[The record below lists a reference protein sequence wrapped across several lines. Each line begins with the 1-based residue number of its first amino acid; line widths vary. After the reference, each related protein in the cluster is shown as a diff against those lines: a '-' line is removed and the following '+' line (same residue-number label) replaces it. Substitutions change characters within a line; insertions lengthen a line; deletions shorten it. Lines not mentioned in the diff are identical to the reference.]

1 MELTEKNNEK
11 CLILGII
18 GRLDTIN
25 YNIFEK
31 KITELMDQQTNR
43 ILVNC
48 SKMDYISSSGL
59 RIFLMAMKRITM
71 SGGKLVICG
80 LQDNIHEIFEISGF
94 TTIFDIYPGEEEALS
109 VFS

>member
-1 MELTEKNNEK
+1 MELTERNGEK
-11 CLILGII
+11 CMIIGIK

-25 YNIFEK
+25 YNIVEK
-31 KITELMDQQTNR
+31 RLIELMDQHVNR

-48 SKMDYISSSGL
+48 SQMDYISSSGL
-59 RIFLMAMKRITM
+59 RILLMALKRITM

>member
-1 MELTEKNNEK
+1 MELTEKNSEK
-11 CLILGII
+11 CMIIGIK

-25 YNIFEK
+25 YTIFERR
-31 KITELMDQQTNR
+31 ITELMDQQVNR

-48 SKMDYISSSGL
+48 SQMDYISSSGL
-59 RIFLMAMKRITM
+59 RILLMALKRITM
-71 SGGKLVICG
+71 LGGKLVICE

-94 TTIFDIYPGEEEALS
+94 TTIFDIFPSEQEALT

>member
-1 MELTEKNNEK
+1 MELTEKKDEK
-11 CLILGII
+11 CMILGIK

-25 YNIFEK
+25 YTIFEK
-31 KITELMDQQTNR
+31 RIMELMDQEVNR

-48 SKMDYISSSGL
+48 SQMDYISSSGL
-59 RIFLMAMKRITM
+59 RIFLMAMKRINL

-94 TTIFDIYPGEEEALS
+94 TTIFDIYPGEEEALG